1 MDEFSVLYDFL
12 DPESNKLTFW
22 REEKKKRP
30 SLSLRC
36 QLALTLWRLRRGT
49 TICELSYHFKVN
61 DDLISRI
68 TATWIQFMFHKF
80 NDIRAAM
87 FVPKEMHPKPLPRHF
102 RNAMLKDTRIVIDCT
117 ELYTESS
124 KCHAQKG
131 NMYSQYK
138 SHATYT

>member
-1 MDEFSVLYDFL
+1 
-12 DPESNKLTFW
+12 
-22 REEKKKRP
+22 
-30 SLSLRC
+30 
-36 QLALTLWRLRRGT
+36 
-49 TICELSYHFKVN
+49 
-61 DDLISRI
+61 
-68 TATWIQFMFHKF
+68 MFHKF

-124 KCHAQKG
+124 TCHAQKG

-138 SHATYT
+138 SHATYKVLIVFITCCLTNFQEPLAK